1 MLGRMCT
8 VQCLINFWWGEFEIN
23 CQQRHPPGELGKRKG
38 KGQTEDHLHQK
49 VTQLVERLEKDIVEK
64 SAVFCCIWYI
74 FCWWGF
80 LSHSC
85 RIGLHFQ
92 NKLSLIS
99 QYWAFNDGEF
109 AVHFHNHVD
118 VETDFV
124 DVLFR
129 WWSPLPGDFFGI
141 LYPLSLAA
149 LQKSLNLRFRSRRTV
164 YGGPRWAKKM
174 GIKAG

>member
-1 MLGRMCT
+1 MGRVWDQLPT
-8 VQCLINFWWGEFEIN
+8 STSPRRAGQEERKRTDWRSSSPKSHSTG
-23 CQQRHPPGELGKRKG
+23 RSPGERYCG
-38 KGQTEDHLHQK
+38 E
-49 VTQLVERLEKDIVEK
+49 E
-64 SAVFCCIWYI
+64 CCFFYIWYI

-164 YGGPRWAKKM
+164 YGRARGAKKM